1 MEMRGW
7 KEIELTKKIE
17 EKDALFPK
25 QVKEIKIL
33 KAVIF
38 VLVLFLVSHGY
49 FLWHNLKPEI
59 CMNLG

>member
-25 QVKEIKIL
+25 QAKEIKIL

-38 VLVLFLVSHGY
+38 VLVLFLVFPWIFYGT
-49 FLWHNLKPEI
+49 I
-59 CMNLG
+59 